1 MHEEPSELGV
11 RVSGAIEARPEEV
24 PTSGLLARQFLL
36 GWSQPPQMAIL
47 QGAYLFFLPGLL
59 ALYFW
64 MQFAQAA
71 GLTGERPDV
80 TAALFT
86 GVLLLI
92 HLGLVV
98 LPALVV
104 LVLGLLDLR
113 ARPRLVGGR
122 VLAAR
127 HLPGRAS
134 QRHYIQLETPGG
146 RRERFRVDPAWHN
159 QCCHPG
165 AQVALSISPRLRYVS
180 KVWSEAAEPP
190 ILV

>member
-1 MHEEPSELGV
+1 MQEEPSELEV
-11 RVSGAIEARPEEV
+11 QVSEVIEARPEEM
-24 PTSGLLARQFLL
+24 PTSGLLARQLLL
-36 GWSQPPQMAIL
+36 GWGQPPQMAIL
-47 QGAYLFFLPGLL
+47 QGAYLFILPGLL

-64 MQFAQAA
+64 MQFAEVA
-71 GLTGERPDV
+71 GLTGGRVDV
-80 TAALFT
+80 TSAVLT

-92 HLGLVV
+92 HVGFVV

-122 VLAAR
+122 VLAVR
-127 HLPGRAS
+127 HIPGRSS

-146 RRERFRVDPAWHN
+146 RRERFRVHPAWHN

-165 AQVALSISPRLRYVS
+165 AQVALSVSPRLHYVS
-180 KVWSEAAEPP
+180 KVWTEAAEPP